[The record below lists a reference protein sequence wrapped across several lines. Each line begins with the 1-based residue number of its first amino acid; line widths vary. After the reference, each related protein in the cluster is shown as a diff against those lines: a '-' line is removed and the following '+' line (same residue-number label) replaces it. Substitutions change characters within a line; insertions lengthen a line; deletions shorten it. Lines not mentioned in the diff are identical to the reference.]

1 MSPAASHAAVAALVR
16 LPPRPARSSLRH
28 QGFGRVGASPLA
40 VRAARDSDGFRPLVS
55 EKPEW
60 PAPAPAKREG
70 LDGFG
75 REASNGEED
84 GQVQGE
90 LAPWSVL
97 NQLGVELDSDSSYTA
112 LVYGSSAIVAI
123 WISSIVVSAL
133 ESVPVVPQVMEV
145 VGLGFTVWFT
155 SRYLIFKE
163 NRDELITRIGS
174 IKRQVLGSRD
184 D

>member
-1 MSPAASHAAVAALVR
+1 MAPHATHAGAALAR
-16 LPPRPARSSLRH
+16 LPLRPAPNSLPK
-28 QGFGRVGASPLA
+28 QGFGRAGASLA
-40 VRAARDSDGFRPLVS
+40 LRATKDSDGFRPLVS

-60 PAPAPAKREG
+60 PAPAKREG
-70 LDGFG
+70 LEVFG

-90 LAPWSVL
+90 PAPWSVL

-112 LVYGSSAIVAI
+112 LVYGSSALVAI
-123 WISSIVVSAL
+123 WMSSIVVSAL
-133 ESVPVVPQVMEV
+133 DSVPVVPQVMEV

-163 NRDELITRIGS
+163 NRDELITRIVS
-174 IKRQVLGSRD
+174 IKKQVLGSRD

>member
-1 MSPAASHAAVAALVR
+1 MAPRASHAAAALVR
-16 LPPRPARSSLRH
+16 LPPRPTTSSLPQ
-28 QGFGRVGASPLA
+28 QGFGRAGASLLA
-40 VRAARDSDGFRPLVS
+40 VRAAKDSDGFRRLVS

-84 GQVQGE
+84 GLVQGE

-97 NQLGVELDSDSSYTA
+97 SQLGVELDSDSSYTA

-133 ESVPVVPQVMEV
+133 ESVPVQ
-145 VGLGFTVWFT
+145 
-155 SRYLIFKE
+155 E

>member
-97 NQLGVELDSDSSYTA
+97 NQLGVE
-112 LVYGSSAIVAI
+112 
-123 WISSIVVSAL
+123 
-133 ESVPVVPQVMEV
+133 VPQVMEV

>member
-1 MSPAASHAAVAALVR
+1 HT
-16 LPPRPARSSLRH
+16 
-28 QGFGRVGASPLA
+28 
-40 VRAARDSDGFRPLVS
+40 
-55 EKPEW
+55 
-60 PAPAPAKREG
+60 
-70 LDGFG
+70 
-75 REASNGEED
+75 
-84 GQVQGE
+84 
-90 LAPWSVL
+90 
-97 NQLGVELDSDSSYTA
+97 LDSDSSYTA

>member
-1 MSPAASHAAVAALVR
+1 MAPPTSLSTAALAR
-16 LPPRPARSSLRH
+16 LPLRPAPASLP
-28 QGFGRVGASPLA
+28 QKGFGRAGALR
-40 VRAARDSDGFRPLVS
+40 VLRATKDSDGYKALVS

-60 PAPAPAKREG
+60 PAPARREG

-75 REASNGEED
+75 REVSNGDED

-90 LAPWSVL
+90 PAPWSVFE
-97 NQLGVELDSDSSYTA
+97 QFGVEVDSDSSYTA
-112 LVYGSSAIVAI
+112 LVYGSSALVAI

-133 ESVPVVPQVMEV
+133 DSVPVVPQVMEV

-174 IKRQVLGSRD
+174 IKKQVLGSRD